1 MEIELG
7 EKEIEISNIF
17 ESITGVMPV
26 EMVEV
31 EDALFFVV
39 PYSRITKV
47 IGKEGANVK
56 KLEKRF
62 NKKIFIFGNSNNIK
76 QFARNLFNNVKVY
89 QVDVVEIM
97 GKKAVTIIAE
107 EKDKKKIVGVNGVRI
122 KGAKAL
128 MERMFNASLHVKT
141 KRVV

>member
-17 ESITGVMPV
+17 ESITGVMPI
-26 EMVEV
+26 EMIEV

-39 PYSRITKV
+39 PYSKITKV

-62 NKKIFIFGNSNNIK
+62 NKKIFIFGNSSNIK

-128 MERMFNASLHVKT
+128 MERMFDASLHVKT